1 MHSLSSCLEIIYRLT
16 RELIG
21 CKDDI
26 HTPVPLKASQLF
38 VVCVL
43 TASQQSEHHHLNAI
57 KSKSK
62 FKCKSPCE
70 NNYKKTRGYQLLYI
84 IMRTALLDELLCN
97 EKLLC
102 LFCLFYFSSFSAF
115 IVTWIWLPDF
125 NTVLAMF
132 PNVCGVIAF
141 ITASKPLALSTP

>member
-1 MHSLSSCLEIIYRLT
+1 
-16 RELIG
+16 
-21 CKDDI
+21 
-26 HTPVPLKASQLF
+26 
-38 VVCVL
+38 
-43 TASQQSEHHHLNAI
+43 
-57 KSKSK
+57 
-62 FKCKSPCE
+62 
-70 NNYKKTRGYQLLYI
+70 
-84 IMRTALLDELLCN
+84 MRTALLDELLCN

-141 ITASKPLALSTP
+141 ITASKPLCSINTVGCIIRENAQPVAILFQCIRMIFKNRFFRSCYIFVWLSLSVHRSIILLQVSLLWLFSLDL

>member
-43 TASQQSEHHHLNAI
+43 TASQQSEHHHLNVI

-70 NNYKKTRGYQLLYI
+70 NNYKKNKGLPVI
-84 IMRTALLDELLCN
+84 IYYYEN
-97 EKLLC
+97 
-102 LFCLFYFSSFSAF
+102 
-115 IVTWIWLPDF
+115 
-125 NTVLAMF
+125 
-132 PNVCGVIAF
+132 
-141 ITASKPLALSTP
+141 STPR